1 MYLCVYIQDNRIG
14 DVTVSVLASSAVD
27 RVFIGDVT
35 VSVLASSAVDR
46 VFIGGVTVSVLASS
60 AVDRVFIGGVTVSV
74 DRVFEPRLDKIKDY
88 KNGSCFF
95 TGKHSA

>member
-14 DVTVSVLASSAVD
+14 DVTV
-27 RVFIGDVT
+27 R
-35 VSVLASSAVDR
+35 VLASSAVDR

-60 AVDRVFIGGVTVSV
+60 AVDRVF
-74 DRVFEPRLDKIKDY
+74 EPRLDKIKDY
-88 KNGSCFF
+88 KYGSCFF